1 MKKMSWS
8 VLCLC
13 ALLLLS
19 GCGRAAPPKAADG
32 ATWSGDW
39 VTLGNVIGVDTP
51 EELTARENSDVL
63 SAKGMYYAA
72 WSAGEAVPYVNEDGT
87 DAQLYDAQVYL
98 LAAGHNSTQKAEER
112 AAEWLNMA
120 YEQYAVDTEAVET
133 CNGQEFTVIIYTYT
147 SETNPYTHGASAFGA
162 YGNYALSVELSCRES
177 FEGDALDT
185 LKDFLAHCHYAT

>member
-13 ALLLLS
+13 ALLFLS

-39 VTLGNVIGVDTP
+39 VTLGKVIGVDTP
-51 EELTARENSDVL
+51 EGLTARENSDVL

-72 WSAGEAVPYVNEDGT
+72 WSAGEAVPCVNEDGT

-98 LAAGHNSTQKAEER
+98 LAAGHDSTQKAEER

-120 YEQYAVDTEAVET
+120 YEQYAVDAEAVET

-147 SETNPYTHGASAFGA
+147 SETNPYA

-185 LKDFLAHCHYAT
+185 LKDFLEHCHYAT

>member
-32 ATWSGDW
+32 TDWSGDW
-39 VTLGNVIGVDTP
+39 VTLGNVIAVDTP
-51 EELTARENSDVL
+51 EGLTARENSDVR

-72 WSAGEAVPYVNEDGT
+72 WSA
-87 DAQLYDAQVYL
+87 QVYL
-98 LAAGHNSTQKAEER
+98 RAAGHDSTQKAEER

-120 YEQYAVDTEAVET
+120 YEQYAVDAEAVET

-147 SETNPYTHGASAFGA
+147 SETNPYTYGASAFGA

-185 LKDFLAHCHYAT
+185 LTVCLEHCHSAT